1 LPIVLL
7 EKELQK
13 SLDSFKG
20 SVELH
25 HAQHYR
31 PDVLRIHRLHAKNRA
46 AARRATKVA
55 EWVGIRCF
63 LKLRAENPDK

>member
-25 HAQHYR
+25 QREHDR
-31 PDVLRIHRLHAKNRA
+31 SDVLRIDRLHATNRA
-46 AARRATKVA
+46 VAWRGAKVA
-55 EWVGIRCF
+55 GLDGFRCF
-63 LKLRAENPDK
+63 LKL